1 MFLNGAKQ
9 RNTAPPSRSESHDTI
24 SSAIGAD
31 HDYFDTCYEHIAS
44 ASDIEEKTKWR
55 NQLTWTVARHA
66 ISEELTYYPAMEKRL
81 GAEGTKLADEDR
93 EQHQA
98 VSERDLLSSS
108 RRAVE
113 EQTMFA
119 DAHNQVKQDL
129 ARLQDMSPADVEFP
143 PLLER
148 LMHDLHTHIEHEKNE
163 DMPRL
168 DKLLQPD
175 ESKALAAEFLRI
187 KRIVPTRSHPSA
199 PNQPP
204 LETLAGLLVAPI
216 DRLRDMVRSFPSAE
230 EGGDPSA
237 F

>member
-9 RNTAPPSRSESHDTI
+9 HNTAPPSRSESHETI

-81 GAEGTKLADEDR
+81 GTEGKKLADEDR

-98 VSERDLLSSS
+98 
-108 RRAVE
+108 
-113 EQTMFA
+113 
-119 DAHNQVKQDL
+119 VKQDL
-129 ARLQDMSPADVEFP
+129 ARLQDMSPADAEFP

-168 DKLLQPD
+168 EKLLQPD
-175 ESKALAAEFLRI
+175 ESKALAAEFLRT

>member
-9 RNTAPPSRSESHDTI
+9 HNTAPPSRSESHETI

-81 GAEGTKLADEDR
+81 GTEGKKLADEDR

-98 VSERDLLSSS
+98 VSERSLLSSS

-129 ARLQDMSPADVEFP
+129 ARLQDMSPADAEFP

-168 DKLLQPD
+168 EKLLQPD
-175 ESKALAAEFLRI
+175 ESKALAAEFLRT

-204 LETLAGLLVAPI
+204 LETLAGLLVTPI